1 MTIKNTVA
9 SILFLLITTLLILTS
24 CRKDEFNTD
33 PGFKLGFSNDTVI
46 FDTVF
51 TTIGS
56 VTRQLVIRNSG
67 NSKINISKI
76 TLARGLSS
84 PFRINIDGTA
94 TEAYEN
100 LEIGANDS
108 AYIFVKVTIDPNNIN
123 TPFIESDSI
132 VFETNGNIQNV
143 KLVAWGQNAYFH
155 LNEVL
160 SGNVTLPVD
169 KPHVIYGNLTAKKD
183 CNLTLAAGT
192 MMYFHNSSSLEILS
206 GASLNVEGTLE
217 LPVTFTDD
225 RLEEYY
231 RDKPG
236 MWDGIWL
243 ENGCKKIN
251 ITYAYITNAIVGIQ
265 ADSTGL
271 DNGDTLLLHNCEIHN
286 MTNYG
291 LRATK
296 ARVFA
301 TNCQI
306 TNCGGNVVAIENGG
320 NYDFRNC
327 TLARYFVGR
336 GYPALSISNYTTDT
350 AGKVLLPGGALTGA
364 YFGNCIITGNLVNEI
379 ELLELPGTEF
389 NFSFD
394 YCLANWDKEKYK
406 GKEYEL
412 KFTNCIENEDAK
424 FIAPYEN
431 NFELD
436 TLSVAINAASWNII
450 YNWVPSITHDIKG
463 VSRITNGLP
472 DMGTFER
479 VEKN

>member
-1 MTIKNTVA
+1 MTIKKTA
-9 SILFLLITTLLILTS
+9 QAILFLLITAVLSLTA
-24 CRKDEFNTD
+24 CKKDEFNTD
-33 PGFKLGFSNDTVI
+33 PGFELGFSNDTVI

-67 NSKINISKI
+67 SNPISISKI
-76 TLARGLSS
+76 TLARGVSS
-84 PFRINIDGTA
+84 PFRINIDGFA
-94 TEAYEN
+94 TEEYEN

-132 VFETNGNIQNV
+132 VFITNGNAQNV
-143 KLVAWGQNAYFH
+143 KLVAWGQDAYFH

-160 SGNVTLPVD
+160 SGDITFPVD
-169 KPHVIYGNLTAKKD
+169 KPHVIYGTLTAKKD

-192 MMYFHNSSSLEILS
+192 MMYFHNGSSLEILS
-206 GASLNVEGTLE
+206 GASLKVAGTLE

-231 RDKPG
+231 RNKPG

-243 ENGCKKIN
+243 ENGSKN
-251 ITYAYITNAIVGIQ
+251 NSFTYAFITNAIVGIQ
-265 ADSTGL
+265 ADSSGL
-271 DNGDTLLLHNCEIHN
+271 ADGDTLLLHNCEIHN

-301 TNCQI
+301 SNCQI

-327 TLARYFVGR
+327 TLARYFIGR
-336 GYPALSISNYTTDT
+336 GYPALSISNYTLDT
-350 AGKVLLPGGALTGA
+350 AGKVKLPGALTGA
-364 YFGNCIITGNLVNEI
+364 YFGNCIITGNQVNEI
-379 ELLELPGTEF
+379 ELLEMSGTEF

-394 YCLANWDKEKYK
+394 YCLVNWDKEKYK
-406 GKEYEL
+406 GKGYEL
-412 KFTNCIENEDAK
+412 KFTNCIENEEAK
-424 FIAPYEN
+424 FIDPYQN

-436 TLSVAINAASWNII
+436 TLSVAINAASWGII

-479 VEKN
+479 VEKE